1 MKHFNRNLNILLAWS
16 VHLLTCSGLIAG
28 FFALIS
34 IFKNDPTSAFLFLG
48 LALLIDA
55 IDGSLARKFKVKIFI
70 KNIDGRMLDSVI
82 DFFNYIIIPSVMIY
96 WFKLVPVNF
105 EFIIPSIILIISAIS
120 YSNSNVMTSD
130 NFYKGFPCVWN
141 ILVFYL
147 YIFDFSQIYNLL
159 LISIFIVL
167 KFIPIKYIHPL
178 RVNKYR
184 KYSILFMFLW
194 FFSSLKILLY
204 SFYSLNSYFDYLLLV
219 IWTFSNL
226 YFVILTIYELYY
238 QVFRNIFLKI
248 KKINT

>member
-1 MKHFNRNLNILLAWS
+1 
-16 VHLLTCSGLIAG
+16 
-28 FFALIS
+28 
-34 IFKNDPTSAFLFLG
+34 
-48 LALLIDA
+48 
-55 IDGSLARKFKVKIFI
+55 
-70 KNIDGRMLDSVI
+70 
-82 DFFNYIIIPSVMIY
+82 MIY
-96 WFKLVPVNF
+96 CFKLVPATF
-105 EFIIPSIILIISAIS
+105 DFIIPSIILIISAIS

-147 YIFDFSQIYNLL
+147 YIFDFSQIFNLL

-178 RVNKYR
+178 RVEKYK
-184 KYSILFMFLW
+184 KYSIVFMFLW

-226 YFVILTIYELYY
+226 YFCSSTFFISLTS
-238 QVFRNIFLKI
+238 FTGDFSDDHF
-248 KKINT
+248 T